1 MTMKDLMMGHAAVY
15 PAPAVAPLPA
25 AITGATQQSCRLAP
39 YTLARI
45 EREARAMQLTPDQLV
60 DRALLAL
67 ADEVDA
73 ERRSRAALPPGDER

>member
-1 MTMKDLMMGHAAVY
+1 MKDLMMGHAAVY
-15 PAPAVAPLPA
+15 PAAAVAPLPA
-25 AITGATQQSCRLAP
+25 AITGASQRSVPLAP

-45 EREARAMQLTPDQLV
+45 EREARSMRLTPDQLV

-73 ERRSRAALPPGDER
+73 ERRSRAALPPGAER